1 MAYQDQAAAVC
12 AANPGL
18 CSKLP
23 VYTFGQ
29 VGGMIG
35 SCINQSTISMNMIR
49 AGIMG
54 SIIKIIF
61 WGG

>member
-54 SIIKIIF
+54 
-61 WGG
+61 